1 MRFFRWFLSLNR
13 SFLIALS
20 FLVLIAIGTGLL
32 LLPQVTTTGQSLEFI
47 DALFMATSAST
58 VTGFAVINIS
68 TELNRYGQMIIL
80 MLYCIG
86 AFGLMTITTIIG
98 LGFGKS
104 MDMRTRLLVQETLN
118 QNESS
123 DVGRLLRQ
131 IVIYSF
137 GLSIFGGV
145 ALTCVLFD
153 EWGPKALYIGFWHA
167 ISAFCNSGFDV
178 LPTEAGMVAYA
189 TNIEVNVI
197 LMVLI
202 SLGGLGFAVMGDIAN
217 RRSWKKFRLHTKLVV
232 ATNLILYTVGALFFF
247 ALEFNNPGTIG
258 NHTLGEKALM
268 SCFQSITTHS
278 AGFATIDL
286 TKMKDATFILFY
298 ILMFIG
304 ASPASCGGGFKTTTF
319 AVLVLNSFA
328 QMRGKKEVAVFGRRI
343 DPETISRA
351 SSIFWLSII
360 WIVLALFLIM
370 ALDELDGG
378 KAYPFQLIVFE
389 VIAAFSTVGC
399 GLGITPDWNIYCKI
413 VLIATMFVGRIS
425 MLTFGMSFIS
435 HKVDKIRYP
444 IEKIIIG

>member
-1 MRFFRWFLSLNR
+1 MHLFYWFFSLNR

-20 FLVLIAIGTGLL
+20 FIFLIVFGTVILMS
-32 LLPQVTTTGQSLEFI
+32 PNVTTSGESLKFI

-58 VTGFAVINIS
+58 VTGFSVINIS
-68 TELNRYGQMIIL
+68 TELNYLGQTIL
-80 MLYCIG
+80 LILYFIG

-104 MDMRTRLLVQETLN
+104 MDRRTRLLVQETLN

-123 DVGRLLRQ
+123 DVARILRQ

-137 GLSIFGGV
+137 GFSIFGGV

-153 EWGPKALYIGFWHA
+153 EYGPSSFYLGFWHS

-178 LPTEAGMVAYA
+178 FKTEGGMRGYA
-189 TNIEVNVI
+189 TDFEVNFI
-197 LMVLI
+197 LMILI
-202 SLGGLGFAVMGDIAN
+202 SLGGIGFAVMGDIAN
-217 RRSWKKFRLHTKLVV
+217 KRSWKSLRLHTKLVI
-232 ATNLILYTVGALFFF
+232 ATNLILYTVGALLFLL
-247 ALEFNNPGTIG
+247 LEFNNPGTIG
-258 NHTLGEKALM
+258 NYSIPEKILI
-268 SCFQSITTHS
+268 SCFQSVTTHS
-278 AGFATIDL
+278 AGFATVDL
-286 TKMKDATFILFY
+286 SKMKDATFILFY

-319 AVLVLNSFA
+319 AILILTSFA
-328 QMRGKKEVAVFGRRI
+328 QIRGKKEVTVFGRRI
-343 DPETISRA
+343 DPETLNRA

-370 ALDELDGG
+370 TLDELDGG
-378 KAYPFQLIVFE
+378 HQLPFHLIVFE

-399 GLGITPDWNIYCKI
+399 GLGITPEWNVYCKL
-413 VLIATMFVGRIS
+413 VLIATMYVGRIS
-425 MLTFGMSFIS
+425 MLTFGMSFVS
-435 HKVDKIRYP
+435 QRVDKVRYP

>member
-1 MRFFRWFLSLNR
+1 MHFLRWFFSLNR
-13 SFLIALS
+13 SFLISLS
-20 FLVLIAIGTGLL
+20 FVVLIAIGTALL
-32 LLPQVTTTGQSLEFI
+32 SLPEITTTGKSLPLI

-80 MLYCIG
+80 LLYLIG

-123 DVGRLLRQ
+123 DVGRILRQ

-145 ALTCVLFD
+145 ALTCILF
-153 EWGPKALYIGFWHA
+153 EEYGPQALYLGFWHA

-178 LPTEAGMVAYA
+178 FRTEAGMQAYA
-189 TNIEVNVI
+189 THLEINIT
-197 LMVLI
+197 LMILI

-217 RRSWKKFRLHTKLVV
+217 KRSWKKLRLHTKLVI
-232 ATNLILYTVGALFFF
+232 ATNAILYVVGALLFL
-247 ALEFNNPGTIG
+247 ALEYFNPGTIG
-258 NHTLGEKALM
+258 KYELGDKILV

-286 TKMKDATFILFY
+286 TQMRDATFILFF

-328 QMRGKKEVAVFGRRI
+328 QMRGKKEVVVFGRRI

-360 WIVLALFLIM
+360 WIFIALFLIM
-370 ALDELDGG
+370 TLDELDGG
-378 KAYPFQLIVFE
+378 HAQPFHLIIFE

-399 GLGITPDWNIYCKI
+399 GLGITPEWNVYCKI
-413 VLIATMFVGRIS
+413 VLIVTMFVGRIS

-435 HKVDKIRYP
+435 HKVGKIRYP

>member
-1 MRFFRWFLSLNR
+1 MYFIRWFFSLNR

-20 FLVLIAIGTGLL
+20 FVVLIAIGTCLL
-32 LLPQVTTTGQSLEFI
+32 LLPQVTTSGNSLAFI

-80 MLYCIG
+80 LLYLIG

-118 QNESS
+118 QNQSS
-123 DVGRLLRQ
+123 DVGIILRQ
-131 IVIYSF
+131 IVTYSF
-137 GLSIFGGV
+137 GISIIGGV
-145 ALTCVLFD
+145 ALTCLLF
-153 EWGPKALYIGFWHA
+153 EEYGPQSLYLGMWHA

-178 LPTEAGMVAYA
+178 FRTEAGMRGYA
-189 TNIEVNVI
+189 TNIQINI
-197 LMVLI
+197 ALMILI
-202 SLGGLGFAVMGDIAN
+202 SLGGLGFAVLGDIAQKS
-217 RRSWKKFRLHTKLVV
+217 SWKKLRLHTKLVLS
-232 ATNLILYTVGALFFF
+232 TNAILYVLGAVIFLG
-247 ALEFNNPGTIG
+247 LEYFNPETIG
-258 NHTLGEKALM
+258 GYEFGDKVLI

-286 TKMKDATFILFY
+286 TKMKNGTFILFFV
-298 ILMFIG
+298 LMFIG

-328 QMRGKKEVAVFGRRI
+328 QIRGKKEVVAFGRRI
-343 DPETISRA
+343 DPEIISRA
-351 SSIFWLSII
+351 SSIFWLSIL
-360 WIVLALFLIM
+360 WIIFALFLIM
-370 ALDELDGG
+370 TLDELDGG
-378 KAYPFQLIVFE
+378 HAQPFHLIIFE

-399 GLGITPDWNIYCKI
+399 GLGITPEWNVYCKL
-413 VLIATMFVGRIS
+413 VLIVTMYMGRIS

-435 HKVDKIRYP
+435 HKIDKVRYP